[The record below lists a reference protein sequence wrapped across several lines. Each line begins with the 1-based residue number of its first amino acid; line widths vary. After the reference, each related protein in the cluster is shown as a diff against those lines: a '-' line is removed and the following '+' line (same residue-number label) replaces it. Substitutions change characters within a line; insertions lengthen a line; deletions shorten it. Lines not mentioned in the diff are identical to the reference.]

1 MSKNFITIPI
11 SLKEANEFVTQHH
24 SHNKK
29 VQGHKFSIGVL
40 FQDKLVGV
48 AICGRPISATLDD
61 KKTLELLRSCVLDD
75 APRNTNSYLYGRCW
89 RIADALGYQRM
100 ITYTL
105 IEEKS
110 AACKAIGM
118 RIVGKTKDS
127 SKAWLNKQKQDGIVR
142 QNQEIYKKIKYRWE
156 KGCLIIATK

>member
-1 MSKNFITIPI
+1 M
-11 SLKEANEFVTQHH
+11 SLKEANEFVTEHH

-40 FQDKLVGV
+40 HKNNLVGV

-61 KKTLELLRSCVLDD
+61 KKTLELLRSCVLDN

-89 RIADALGYQRM
+89 RVADALGYQRM

-118 RIVGKTKDS
+118 RIVGQTKDS
-127 SKAWLNKQKQDGIVR
+127 SKAWFYKQKQDGIVR
-142 QNQEIYKKIKYRWE
+142 QHQSIYHKPKYRWE
-156 KGCLIIATK
+156 KGYLI

>member
-1 MSKNFITIPI
+1 MSKNFKTIPI
-11 SLKEANEFVTQHH
+11 SLKEANEFVTLNH
-24 SHNKK
+24 SHNRK
-29 VQGHKFSIGVL
+29 VQGHKFSIGVEYL
-40 FQDKLVGV
+40 GKLVGV

-61 KKTLELLRSCVLDD
+61 KKTLELLRSCVQTN
-75 APRNTNSYLYGRCW
+75 APKNTNSYLYGRCW

-118 RIVGKTKDS
+118 KIVGQTKDNTN
-127 SKAWLNKQKQDGIVR
+127 AWLNKQKQDGIVR
-142 QNQEIYKKIKYRWE
+142 QNQAIYKKPKYRWE
-156 KGCLIIATK
+156 KGYLI

>member
-1 MSKNFITIPI
+1 MSKNFTTIPM
-11 SLKEANEFVTQHH
+11 SLKEANEFVTEHH

-40 FQDKLVGV
+40 HENNLVGV

-61 KKTLELLRSCVLDD
+61 KKTLELLRSCVLDN

-89 RIADALGYQRM
+89 RVADALGYQRM

-110 AACKAIGM
+110 SAGKAIGM
-118 RIVGKTKDS
+118 RIVGQTKDS
-127 SKAWLNKQKQDGIVR
+127 SKAWANKQKQDGETPR
-142 QNQEIYKKIKYRWE
+142 NGFYS
-156 KGCLIIATK
+156 